1 MKIFLRTAASIVLLI
16 IAFTATADWTS
27 VQKQFKAEKDHDKA
41 VSQLKESEVSKDDD
55 LAQKIDSYDTDSVK
69 KKKEDY
75 DAIANLLDA
84 KVTAEHFK
92 SKGGA
97 DQIAKEIKKDPIYS
111 AEKEAGKSNWI
122 EKLNDRLKKIFERK
136 PKSPD
141 TPDMPQLPGW
151 VGPIIQALF
160 VILCAAIIALIIYLL
175 VKVPWAWT
183 AAGRAKRAKR
193 GGILKDGELLLSEDE
208 YLIEADRL
216 IAEGKFREACRAL
229 YLASLLRI
237 SAARIARFEPT
248 QTNWEHLR
256 RIEFSKTKPENLE
269 FRSITK
275 AFDLAWYGY
284 RATQLSDVLP
294 FRESYVSIKAMT
306 EGMG

>member
-1 MKIFLRTAASIVLLI
+1 MKIFLRTVASICLLI
-16 IAFTATADWTS
+16 VAISAQADWAS
-27 VQKQFKAEKDHDKA
+27 VQKQFKTEKDHDRA
-41 VSQLKESEVSKDDD
+41 VSRLSESEFSKDDE
-55 LAQKIDSYDTDSVK
+55 LVPLIETYQADSAK
-69 KKKEDY
+69 GKREDY
-75 DAIANLLDA
+75 DSIVNFLDA
-84 KVTAEHFK
+84 KVMAEHFK
-92 SKGGA
+92 SKGDA
-97 DQIAKEIKKDPIYS
+97 DKIAKEIKKDPIYS
-111 AEKEAGKSNWI
+111 AEKEAGQSNWV
-122 EKLNDRLKKIFERK
+122 EKLNDRFKKIFEGK
-136 PKSPD
+136 KAAD
-141 TPDMPQLPGW
+141 TPNIPNIPAW
-151 VGPIIQALF
+151 IVPIIQILF
-160 VILCAAIIALIIYLL
+160 VLVCGAIIAAIIYLL

-193 GGILKDGELLLSEDE
+193 GGILEDGEMLLSEDE

-237 SAARIARFEPT
+237 STARIARFEPT

-275 AFDLAWYGY
+275 GFDLAWYGY
-284 RATQLSDVLP
+284 RATQLSDVFP
-294 FRESYVSIKAMT
+294 FRESYISIKAMT